1 MQWRAD
7 PGCRLETNDN
17 RGQRM
22 SIGARWRV
30 AALTVAAGAA
40 TVGGVMIGTG
50 AGVSS
55 AYPICIGNLHA
66 CHHPAPTSID
76 VTTTVDD
83 STTTEST
90 TSSTT
95 TSATSTTTAASS
107 TSSSRRPRP
116 THEPTTESEQSS
128 TRSQPSRTPTS
139 GVVDGPPAAV
149 PPAAGPPAAVPP
161 VGGAGGVPPGAGLDL
176 PDVED
181 EETAAASSST
191 APSTEPA
198 GPASTSAA
206 SPSSSAS
213 GPGASGPGANGPDP
227 DTELTASSGLL
238 DARAVAGG
246 VVGLMLA
253 GAGAGVISA
262 RGARA
267 QQVRLDR
274 ARGEIFS

>member
-1 MQWRAD
+1 MQWRAAR
-7 PGCRLETNDN
+7 GCRVESSDN

-22 SIGARWRV
+22 STAARWRV

-66 CHHPAPTSID
+66 CHHPAPTSTD

-90 TSSTT
+90 TSPTT

-107 TSSSRRPRP
+107 TS
-116 THEPTTESEQSS
+116 SS

-149 PPAAGPPAAVPP
+149 PPAAVPPAAVPP
-161 VGGAGGVPPGAGLDL
+161 VGGAGGVPPGAGLDV

-198 GPASTSAA
+198 GPASTTAG
-206 SPSSSAS
+206 SPSPSAS

>member
-1 MQWRAD
+1 MQWRAAR
-7 PGCRLETNDN
+7 GCRVESSDN

-22 SIGARWRV
+22 SIAARWRV
-30 AALTVAAGAA
+30 AALTAAAGAA

-66 CHHPAPTSID
+66 CHDPAPTSTD

-139 GVVDGPPAAV
+139 GVVDGPPAA
-149 PPAAGPPAAVPP
+149 GPHAAVPP
-161 VGGAGGVPPGAGLDL
+161 VGGAGGVPPGAGLDV

-213 GPGASGPGANGPDP
+213 GPGASGPGANGLDP

>member
-1 MQWRAD
+1 F
-7 PGCRLETNDN
+7 L
-17 RGQRM
+17 
-22 SIGARWRV
+22 
-30 AALTVAAGAA
+30 
-40 TVGGVMIGTG
+40 
-50 AGVSS
+50 
-55 AYPICIGNLHA
+55 
-66 CHHPAPTSID
+66 
-76 VTTTVDD
+76 
-83 STTTEST
+83 
-90 TSSTT
+90 
-95 TSATSTTTAASS
+95 
-107 TSSSRRPRP
+107 
-116 THEPTTESEQSS
+116 
-128 TRSQPSRTPTS
+128 
-139 GVVDGPPAAV
+139 
-149 PPAAGPPAAVPP
+149 
-161 VGGAGGVPPGAGLDL
+161 
-176 PDVED
+176 
-181 EETAAASSST
+181 T
-191 APSTEPA
+191 APSTRTA

>member
-66 CHHPAPTSID
+66 CHHPAPTSTD

-149 PPAAGPPAAVPP
+149 PPAAGPPAVVPP
-161 VGGAGGVPPGAGLDL
+161 VGGAGGVPPGAGLDV

-206 SPSSSAS
+206 LPSSSAS

>member
-1 MQWRAD
+1 
-7 PGCRLETNDN
+7 
-17 RGQRM
+17 M

-66 CHHPAPTSID
+66 CHHPAPTSTD

-95 TSATSTTTAASS
+95 TSATSTTAAASS

-149 PPAAGPPAAVPP
+149 PPAAGLPAAVPP
-161 VGGAGGVPPGAGLDL
+161 VGGAGGVPPGAGLDV

-181 EETAAASSST
+181 EGTAAASSST